1 MPEVSCQWKED
12 CSEKV
17 VAKIGLPTA
26 KAIWVCLTHF
36 NEWRESKQP
45 KDENGG

>member
-1 MPEVSCQWKED
+1 MTVTCQYQEGCPD
-12 CSEKV
+12 KV

-26 KAIWVCLTHF
+26 KAIWVCLKHF

-45 KDENGG
+45 KE